1 MQEGLTPDTQDQN
14 PETSAIVPNE
24 SVAPIDSINEV
35 TNEMPTEV
43 ESTQTSPEILAQEPE
58 SASAADAI
66 LERLKEMQA
75 QRLQELDA
83 LQAKEEVSEATE
95 TPIINGIISDSDSET
110 PQKIEVEGVYHAEAL
125 VEEVEEV
132 VEAVDLNLESRDIEG
147 LLTLLED
154 FSKDV
159 TSNQN
164 DDHIRQIKAA
174 YDIQLENE
182 KATALEKFRTENG
195 ETEGF
200 EFKASGTAVKF
211 ESVYRAYRVARKA
224 HLAGQEKERNENFEK
239 KKIVLEKLRA
249 LVESESAPTSI
260 QKLRDIQKEWNEIGA
275 IAPSVFRELSQNYH
289 ALVDRFFDNFSI
301 FRELRELDHKKNKE
315 AKEEIIKKAQELLN
329 ETQVVKAL
337 TASND
342 LFKEY
347 RNIGPGGNKEEN
359 DALWNRFF
367 EIRSTIRKKFEEW
380 KEGRQKMEEE
390 NYAAKWPL
398 AEKAELLSAFDS
410 DRMVD
415 WNKTRTE
422 LQKVEE
428 EWKKI
433 GPVPADKAD
442 AIKTKFYGS
451 IRKFYANR
459 SAFFAKLDKDRAENL
474 RLKTELCI
482 AAEELQ
488 NSVGLPNA
496 TEEMINLQNRWKEIG
511 PVSKKD
517 SDAIYERFKKA
528 MDAFFNKK
536 REATQSSK
544 QEEQNNLEAKRAL
557 IEELDTLAQGSPTA
571 EQVLEIKTK
580 YLAIGFVPF
589 KAKEELT
596 TKFRAAMNAVVDK
609 IEGLADSDKYS
620 IKSLGGGNDSGNRRS
635 GNNGPRN
642 NDRNR
647 NFGSGNEGKG
657 QEFAIKKQIA
667 SVENQIHS
675 YQNNMAFFANSR
687 NAELLRK
694 EVEKKVEGLNQEL
707 TNLKNQLKNLQ
718 STPKE

>member
-1 MQEGLTPDTQDQN
+1 MQEGLTPGTQEQN
-14 PETSAIVPNE
+14 PETPATTPNE
-24 SVAPIDSINEV
+24 VIASNESTPETIAPI
-35 TNEMPTEV
+35 V
-43 ESTQTSPEILAQEPE
+43 EEPE

-75 QRLQELDA
+75 QRLKELDA
-83 LQAKEEVSEATE
+83 QTE
-95 TPIINGIISDSDSET
+95 IAQPPVELTSET
-110 PQKIEVEGVYHAEAL
+110 KADVSTDVAAPDTSIAQVAEGVYHAEAAAD
-125 VEEVEEV
+125 EPEEV
-132 VEAVDLNLESRDIEG
+132 VDAVDLNLETKDIEG
-147 LLTLLED
+147 LLTLLEE

-159 TSNQN
+159 ASNQN

-174 YDIQLENE
+174 YDNHAELE
-182 KATALEKFRTENG
+182 KASALEKFRNETG

-200 EFKASGTAVKF
+200 EFKPSGTSVKF

-224 HLAGQEKERNENFEK
+224 HLSGQEKERNENFEK
-239 KKIVLEKLRA
+239 KKVVLEKLRA

-260 QKLRDIQKEWNEIGA
+260 QKLRDIQKSWNEIGPV
-275 IAPSVFRELSQNYH
+275 APSVFRELSQNYH

-301 FRELRELDHKKNKE
+301 FRELRELDHKKNRE
-315 AKEEIIKKAQELLN
+315 AKEEIIKKAEELLN
-329 ETQVVKAL
+329 ETQVVKAI
-337 TASND
+337 TASNE

-347 RNIGPGGNKEEN
+347 KNIGPGGNKEEN

-367 EIRSTIRKKFEEW
+367 EVRSTIRKRFEEW
-380 KEGRQKMEEE
+380 KENRTKQEEE

-410 DRMVD
+410 DRMVE
-415 WNKTRTE
+415 WNKTRVE

-442 AIKTKFYGS
+442 AIKSKFYGS
-451 IRKFYANR
+451 IRKFYAGR
-459 SAFFAKLDKDRAENL
+459 SAFFAKLDKERAENL
-474 RLKTELCI
+474 KLKTDLCI

-488 NSVGLPNA
+488 NSVGIGNA
-496 TEEMINLQNRWKEIG
+496 TEEMITLQNRWKEIG

-536 REATQSSK
+536 REANQSAR
-544 QEEQNNLEAKRAL
+544 QEEEGNLASKNSLIDELTAL
-557 IEELDTLAQGSPTA
+557 AEGEVSIEKVS
-571 EQVLEIKTK
+571 EIKAK

-589 KAKEELT
+589 KAKEDLST
-596 TKFRAAMNAVVDK
+596 RFRAALTKAVDK
-609 IEGLADSDKYS
+609 IDGLSDSDKFEL
-620 IKSLGGGNDSGNRRS
+620 KSLSGNEGGQRRGGPKGGGQ
-635 GNNGPRN
+635 
-642 NDRNR
+642 DRNR
-647 NFGSGNEGKG
+647 NFNQTNDSRG
-657 QEFAIKKQIA
+657 QEFAIKKKIA
-667 SVENQIHS
+667 AVENQMHS

-687 NAELLRK
+687 NADLLRK
-694 EVEKKVEGLNQEL
+694 EVEKKVEVLSQEL
-707 TNLKNQLKNLQ
+707 AGLKEQLKNLQ